1 MRHVLVFVAMVA
13 VGLALGLALIFA
25 SGCATP
31 PRTRAERAREQ
42 EIQARRRV
50 EIGAAQTYSMC
61 RRATACSPIAE
72 IAAGW
77 CYERAHAECRAGG
90 LPEDCWVSDVL
101 LVEGPTDHRA
111 CAGRWP

>member
-13 VGLALGLALIFA
+13 VGLALGIALIFA
-25 SGCATP
+25 SGCATLP
-31 PRTRAERAREQ
+31 EPRRT
-42 EIQARRRV
+42 

-61 RRATACSPIAE
+61 RRATACSPVAE

-90 LPEDCWVSDVL
+90 LPEDCYVGDIVL
-101 LVEGPTDHRA
+101 TEHETDHRV
-111 CAGRWP
+111 CGY

>member
-25 SGCATP
+25 SGCATLP
-31 PRTRAERAREQ
+31 EPRRT
-42 EIQARRRV
+42 
-50 EIGAAQTYSMC
+50 EIGAAQAYSMC
-61 RRATACSPIAE
+61 RRVTACSPIAE

-101 LVEGPTDHRA
+101 LVEGPTDHRV
-111 CAGRWP
+111 CGR